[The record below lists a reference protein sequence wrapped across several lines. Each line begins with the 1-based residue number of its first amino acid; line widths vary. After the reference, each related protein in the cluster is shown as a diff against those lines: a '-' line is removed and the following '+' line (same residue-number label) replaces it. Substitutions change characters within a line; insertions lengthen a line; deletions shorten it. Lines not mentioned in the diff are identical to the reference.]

1 MAGAIILI
9 LRPSKIIFLLISI
22 AQHLFSLIPFLMLH
36 LDLAQ
41 SSTSQY
47 EQHGCLIQAIDGP
60 AAGCA
65 LTHNSDPRNE
75 RSYWVHTQPTTPPW
89 GQDKWEIILT
99 EVHSQKCYNIKAT
112 TNQHQ
117 SATTIQG
124 LVSVDSAAYF
134 IRHRFGQLHE

>member
-1 MAGAIILI
+1 MG
-9 LRPSKIIFLLISI
+9 PSKIVVLLISI
-22 AQHLFSLIPFLMLH
+22 AQHLFSLPFLMLH

-41 SSTSQY
+41 SLTSQN
-47 EQHGCLIQAIDGP
+47 EQNGCLIQAIDGP

-75 RSYWVHTQPTTPPW
+75 QSYWVHTQPTTPLW

-99 EVHSQKCYNIKAT
+99 EVYSQKCYKIKAT
-112 TNQHQ
+112 TNQQQ

-124 LVSVDSAAYF
+124 LVSVYSAAYF
-134 IRHRFGQLHE
+134 IGHHFGQLHE